1 MKISIVGGGVFGLAA
16 AWRLAVRGH
25 EVEVLEADL
34 IPASKAASR
43 DISKAFRGGY
53 GASTARYAPGVA
65 RARELWRDLESTTGR
80 SVYHEAGCL
89 QLCTRFD
96 PGDFEREGFEA
107 LDQMGWPVAWLGLDE
122 LAERYPAFRL
132 HGVVGGVLDSWG
144 GWVDPMEAL
153 PAFAEATELRGG
165 RVRTSCAV
173 TDLGDVSGDVVL
185 VCAGAWLPRIIPELG
200 ARVRTTRQHEAFYR
214 PVAIGACAT
223 LPAWSLDMGTE
234 GWYGFPVSRDG
245 VVKVARHVPDV
256 DGDPD
261 DDRGPDVDQAAAVR
275 AFVADRLPDL
285 AGAPDEGGTCF
296 YTMSPDGS
304 FVFDHAPGLER
315 VLIAG
320 CGGGHAFK
328 FGPMLG
334 EWAAD
339 LVEGRPLP
347 PGFGLHDKGDDRIV

>member
-53 GASTARYAPGVA
+53 GASTARYAPDVA

-80 SVYHEAGCL
+80 SVYHETGCL
-89 QLCTRFD
+89 QICTRFD

-153 PAFAEATELRGG
+153 PALAEATELRGG

-185 VCAGAWLPRIIPELG
+185 VCAGAIRPG
-200 ARVRTTRQHEAFYR
+200 ADDEAARGLLSSGRDRRVRH
-214 PVAIGACAT
+214 PAC
-223 LPAWSLDMGTE
+223 
-234 GWYGFPVSRDG
+234 V
-245 VVKVARHVPDV
+245 VARHGYGGLVRVP
-256 DGDPD
+256 G
-261 DDRGPDVDQAAAVR
+261 
-275 AFVADRLPDL
+275 
-285 AGAPDEGGTCF
+285 E
-296 YTMSPDGS
+296 
-304 FVFDHAPGLER
+304 PGWSGQGR
-315 VLIAG
+315 PPRTG
-320 CGGGHAFK
+320 CG
-328 FGPMLG
+328 
-334 EWAAD
+334 
-339 LVEGRPLP
+339 R
-347 PGFGLHDKGDDRIV
+347 RSR